1 MLPRACYWRWCPVRL
16 SVRRGLVA
24 VSASVNFQPPRGDR
38 QHKKKSAGRAARCRP
53 RSLLIATCPP
63 TRPPARRAK
72 GDPAIRGPG
81 IRACG
86 ATVSAAEPA
95 WARGIGRGRASGAG
109 RTAHSRRTNRRPAG
123 ACATCEC
130 EASGAGAAARHMQ
143 AGGRRVMERGNWLQ
157 SRLRLTSHARFVSTR
172 RIIAAAAAAAVGGA
186 VWVHRRGVASLGF
199 FFFFLYYSELYCEG
213 SPMAMALM
221 QIFRLCVVSF
231 FFPSHAHAYSTCI
244 RIRAGLAF

>member
-1 MLPRACYWRWCPVRL
+1 MP
-16 SVRRGLVA
+16 
-24 VSASVNFQPPRGDR
+24 
-38 QHKKKSAGRAARCRP
+38 AAEP
-53 RSLLIATCPP
+53 FNSATCPP
-63 TRPPARRAK
+63 TRPPE

-81 IRACG
+81 IRACR

-172 RIIAAAAAAAVGGA
+172 RIIAAAVELFGFT
-186 VWVHRRGVASLGF
+186 VASLGF
-199 FFFFLYYSELYCEG
+199 SFFFLYYSELYCEG